1 MTEKLIQ
8 LGVEVAI
15 DQKDIADLN
24 TLEKRL
30 KALMDTYKMYI
41 DMVSSGQIPMNSKI
55 IFGDNKYT
63 RKQFEREIQ
72 GTKRVIDEANKVMG
86 SDKSFGEYFKK
97 YNENLSIQRNNM
109 ELYKKLEDKNTE
121 EAKRLLKDARNAQD
135 RNRRIR
141 RNMVGVFDFKAYE
154 KEWNK
159 SRDHRDNYNAGKR
172 QLSAEKQA
180 AKEAASTWSALYKER
195 EAITKGLGKLSDAST
210 KYATDAKKRLETINS
225 EMSDIVNKWSGNK
238 DFDNIKSSTEN
249 KTTSANIVSGLNEQ
263 YKDEHKSLAN
273 RMSDVRLEMGRIALR
288 YHQNGMAQQEYVQNM
303 RKLTAEYDILK
314 RAMKDVNKAS
324 GMGGIGKFG
333 ANIKSHLHWLV
344 SGALVDRISEIPRA
358 IQETTIEFDNL
369 ERKIAQNIE
378 LSGDFANNHEA
389 LKAAS
394 RDLVYAAFDI
404 ANYHGMKVEE
414 VLEMEQI
421 MSRRFK
427 DPAELK
433 YYTNLAATMSKLDFV
448 EPAVAAESLE
458 AIILSFGLNAKQA
471 SAFVNEFSIATHTM
485 RINGQDLLEAL
496 QRSAPM
502 LKQWGMTTGDS
513 VALISTLST
522 TLGREGKYIGNAI
535 TGMFSRMLNKKNV
548 SFFKEIGITMEKS
561 NGEAKTGI
569 EILNEYIDRYKTLS
583 QAARKEEVNKIF
595 GAYRVTPAM
604 SWFDLF
610 ETFSNTRENINNKAS
625 DEMTKKLEREQIDS
639 LESKLN
645 RYNNSIKMLSYVI
658 GDALAPAVADVLDFI
673 TRLINRLIE
682 WDRVH
687 DGTIEGILAFVAG
700 LFSWIGAMKLINATL
715 GTNLGLVNIARVS
728 FDKLKTVIGSLE
740 KKMWTASAMNDRY
753 GRTFLGLGGKIG
765 VACTRLARAGII
777 LTAVIGL
784 MEMASRIID
793 NTDNRGYIENYVA
806 SEGGWGKLSKDDPFH
821 QELLK
826 YRENEELYKV
836 AVSTSGV
843 EGGIA
848 GNELESMGKIKDQ
861 SQFIKDH
868 DEHVALLAG
877 ETIAR
882 KRMDRLSEIIDMET
896 PATNGYPYG
905 NVGTK
910 EENEDEE
917 DKKFDKGTRAVMNAK
932 TSKLKTDEEIAKKK
946 FDSDIKDI
954 DYDEELFGK
963 TTSSIIKRL
972 NLQTNRKRNLLEQ
985 SEAIEKEIKALDE
998 KMDKLKGKG
1007 DEDNVVNEKGE
1018 VTTAAKLRATFST
1031 AKDELRKLLAENE
1044 ESRKEISRAIR
1055 KEYTVAYDKQVE
1067 EEKSRLERSKKTRLL
1082 DVTNKRNAWNET
1094 LKNNVELEYERKNNE
1109 ILYNDYKKTMSDR
1122 MKLEEELLA
1131 LKLFNNAEI
1140 ARTGKDLH
1148 GETILR
1154 MEREL
1159 QLIRDTEAEK
1169 LLIKKES
1176 DQKIMDLEYKQTE
1189 KIREGLHGVVQELLL
1204 EGNSLKDVWKK
1215 LWTELAEEA
1224 LRALMRIEG
1233 GQQSTL
1239 GAIAASLGG
1248 LDGSGKAGQ
1257 ANAAASATKGKGKAK
1272 AAATVASV
1280 YGGNTLGLEYA
1291 GGWISHDGSIIGVT
1305 PLNTR
1310 YYHNGGNVGTSVV
1323 PYLKSDE
1330 VNAVL
1335 QTGEEVVS
1343 RKDRRSNEL
1352 MSEQN
1357 KHMADAMQR
1366 MAEGSSTNVTFAIQ
1380 AIDSKSVVQLLNEN
1394 GDAIMNILR
1403 KQSAYGNGRI

>member
-1 MTEKLIQ
+1 MSEKLIEF
-8 LGVEVAI
+8 GVGVRLNE
-15 DQKDIADLN
+15 KDLKN
-24 TLEKRL
+24 LSMLEKQL
-30 KALMDTYKMYI
+30 ITLTNVYKAFLDN
-41 DMVSSGQIPMNSKI
+41 VNAGKI
-55 IFGDNKYT
+55 SLSDNIVFGDKKYT
-63 RKQFEREIQ
+63 RQQFEGKIQ
-72 GTKRVIDEANKVMG
+72 DTRRILDEARKVLN
-86 SDKSFGEYFKK
+86 SDKSFAEYFKK
-97 YNENLSIQRNNM
+97 YNENLNIIHNNI
-109 ELYKKLEDKNTE
+109 ELYNKLENKNTE
-121 EAKRLLKDARNAQD
+121 EAKRLLKEVRNAKD

-141 RNMVGVFDFKAYE
+141 SNTVGIFDFKSYE
-154 KEWNK
+154 
-159 SRDHRDNYNAGKR
+159 RDINETRKRKGYYAAGKE
-172 QLSAEKQA
+172 QLASEKKA
-180 AKEAASTWSALYKER
+180 TKEALSNAISSYSSLYKER

-210 KYATDAKKRLETINS
+210 KYATDAKKRLEAIDS

-238 DFDNIKSSTEN
+238 DFDRAKASAEN
-249 KTTSANIVSGLNEQ
+249 KATSANIVSGLNEQ

-288 YHQNGMAQQEYVQNM
+288 YHQNGMAQQEYMQNM
-303 RKLTAEYDILK
+303 RKLTTEYDTLK
-314 RAMKDVNKAS
+314 KAMKDVNKAS
-324 GMGGIGKFG
+324 GMGGIEKFG
-333 ANIKSHLHWLV
+333 ANIKSHLHWLI
-344 SGALVDRISEIPRA
+344 SGALVDRIAEIPRA

-378 LSGDFANNHEA
+378 LSGDFVNNHDA

-458 AIILSFGLNAKQA
+458 AIILSFGLNARQA

-502 LKQWGMTTGDS
+502 LKQWGMTTSDS

-610 ETFSNTRENINNKAS
+610 ETFTSTRENIDNKAS
-625 DEMTKKLEREQIDS
+625 DEMTKKLEQEQIDS
-639 LESKLN
+639 LESKIN
-645 RYNNSIKMLSYVI
+645 RYNNSIKILSYVI
-658 GDALAPAVADVLDFI
+658 GDALAPAVADVLGFI
-673 TRLINRLIE
+673 TELINKLIE

-687 DGTIEGILAFVAG
+687 DGTIEGILAFVAT
-700 LFSWIGAMKLINATL
+700 LFSWIGVIKLINAAL
-715 GTNLGLVNIARVS
+715 GTNLGLVNIARFS

-740 KKMWTASAMNDRY
+740 KKMWAASVMNDRY

-765 VACTRLARAGII
+765 VACSKLARAGII
-777 LTAVIGL
+777 LAAVIGL
-784 MEMASRIID
+784 MEMASRMID
-793 NTDNRGYIENYVA
+793 NSDNRGHIENYVA
-806 SEGGWGKLSKDDPFH
+806 SQGGWDNLSAKDPFH
-821 QELLK
+821 QQLLEFRK
-826 YRENEELYKV
+826 NEKLYKS
-836 AVSTSGV
+836 AVETSSV
-843 EGGIA
+843 EGSIA
-848 GNELESMGKIKDQ
+848 GNELATSGKIKDQ
-861 SQFIKDH
+861 SEVIKEQDKQ
-868 DEHVALLAG
+868 ASLLAS
-877 ETIAR
+877 EIIAR
-882 KRMDRLSEIIDMET
+882 KRVDRFGEMIDMEK

-905 NVGTK
+905 DVGTK
-910 EENEDEE
+910 EEDKE
-917 DKKFDKGTRAVMNAK
+917 DKKFDKGTKMVLDAK
-932 TSKLKTDEEIAKKK
+932 TSKYKTDEEIAKKR
-946 FDSDIKDI
+946 FDSAIEDVN
-954 DYDEELFGK
+954 YEEELLGK
-963 TTSSIIKRL
+963 TPKTIMNRIHLR
-972 NLQTNRKRNLLEQ
+972 TNRKKELLDQ
-985 SEAIEKEIKALDE
+985 YALINADINTLND
-998 KMDKLKGKG
+998 KLDKLKGKG
-1007 DEDNVVNEKGE
+1007 DEDEAINDKGE
-1018 VTTAAKLRATFST
+1018 TTTTAKLRATYSK
-1031 AKDELRKLLAENE
+1031 ALDELRKLAVENE
-1044 ESRKEISRAIR
+1044 EARKDIVRSIR
-1055 KEYTVAYDKQVE
+1055 KSYEVAFDKQIE
-1067 EEKSRLERSKKTRLL
+1067 EEKKRNETTKKLTLL
-1082 DVTNKRNAWNET
+1082 SVDNKRNAWNDAT
-1094 LKNNVELEYERKNNE
+1094 KNNVELEHERKNNA
-1109 ILYNDYKKTMSDR
+1109 ILVKDYENSVSKR
-1122 MKLEEELLA
+1122 EELES
-1131 LKLFNNAEI
+1131 KLFHLRVMSATEI
-1140 ARTGKDLH
+1140 ARIGK
-1148 GETILR
+1148 ESYEEKVKE

-1159 QLIRDTEAEK
+1159 QIARDLEAEK
-1169 LLIKKES
+1169 LLLKEES
-1176 DQKIMDLEYKQTE
+1176 DKKIEELEYKQTQ
-1189 KIREGLHGVVQELLL
+1189 KIREGLHNVVQELLL
-1204 EGNSLKDVWKK
+1204 EGKSWKDIWKQ
-1215 LWTELAEEA
+1215 LWTDLANEA
-1224 LRALMRIEG
+1224 LRALMGIQDG
-1233 GQQSTL
+1233 SQSVL
-1239 GAIAASLGG
+1239 GALAANLGG
-1248 LDGSGKAGQ
+1248 LDGSG
-1257 ANAAASATKGKGKAK
+1257 GKAK
-1272 AAATVASV
+1272 AAQGKGGKAKVASV
-1280 YGGNTLGLEYA
+1280 AASAYGGNTLGLEYA

-1366 MAEGSSTNVTFAIQ
+1366 MAEGSNTNVTFAIQ
-1380 AIDSKSVVQLLNEN
+1380 AIDSKSVVQLLSEN